1 MKDRGGR
8 RNPTEQRT
16 RAILA
21 MLLEKNIADINVKIL
36 EQQAQLRLPCHFDT
50 QSRQ

>member
-21 MLLEKNIADINVKIL
+21 MLNIADINVKIL